1 MARSFLR
8 PQSLPREQ
16 MIAIVVAILPASA
29 IPVQEQRGWL
39 FSFFCAVQMNIVK
52 DRVLAYIVYYC
63 NI

>member
-1 MARSFLR
+1 
-8 PQSLPREQ
+8 